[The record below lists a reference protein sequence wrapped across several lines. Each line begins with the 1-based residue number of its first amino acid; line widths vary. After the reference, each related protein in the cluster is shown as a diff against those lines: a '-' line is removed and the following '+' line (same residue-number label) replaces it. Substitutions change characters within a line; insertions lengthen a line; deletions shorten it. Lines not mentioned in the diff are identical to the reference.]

1 MPRVKVTVP
10 DQLLQLAGDRAQQL
24 DKSLSEL
31 FAEAIARY
39 IEVTKDSSP
48 GSLRSRH
55 AIPRSSPVIA
65 VEIPEALYQHANQ
78 VAKRL
83 GKRRE
88 VLYCEALAAA
98 HVGQS
103 TDTPSAFDR
112 GHDLSSST
120 WRPKD
125 SE

>member
-10 DQLLQLAGDRAQQL
+10 EQLLQVAGSRAEEL

-31 FAEAIARY
+31 FTEAIERY
-39 IEVTKDSSP
+39 VRVTEDASP

-65 VEIPEALYQHANQ
+65 VEIPEALYQRANQ

-88 VLYCEALAAA
+88 VMYCEALAA
-98 HVGQS
+98 HVPQS
-103 TDTPSAFDR
+103 TDAPSAFDR
-112 GHDLSSST
+112 GHDLSNAA
-120 WRPKD
+120 WRRKD
-125 SE
+125 GE

>member
-1 MPRVKVTVP
+1 MPRVRVTVP
-10 DQLLQLAGDRAQQL
+10 EQLLQIAGDRAQEL

-39 IEVTKDSSP
+39 IEVTRNSSP

-88 VLYCEALAAA
+88 VLYCEALAA
-98 HVGQS
+98 HVPQS
-103 TDTPSAFDR
+103 TDAPSAFDR
-112 GHDLSSST
+112 GHDLPTST
-120 WRPKD
+120 RRTKD
-125 SE
+125 PE